1 MNIGQF
7 HMNKA
12 QYLLIFYSKKYQQIC
27 YAQSQV

>member
-1 MNIGQF
+1 MNKGQF

-12 QYLLIFYSKKYQQIC
+12 QLIFYSKKYQQIC